1 MKMSLRKMKESDII
15 AVSSLEMGC
24 LENPWPEKQIVYELK
39 EDPVAHLYV
48 AVVDNEVVGYIDF
61 MITFDSAS
69 VSRLAVN
76 SEFRNKGIG
85 TALLD
90 KMVEVCLKQKDRV
103 SWITL
108 EVRASNLEAIK
119 LYKKNGWEQVTIK
132 KKYYDNE
139 EDALYLVRSI

>member
-1 MKMSLRKMKESDII
+1 MLREPLAREADSLRTKRR
-15 AVSSLEMGC
+15 
-24 LENPWPEKQIVYELK
+24 
-39 EDPVAHLYV
+39 PVAHLYV